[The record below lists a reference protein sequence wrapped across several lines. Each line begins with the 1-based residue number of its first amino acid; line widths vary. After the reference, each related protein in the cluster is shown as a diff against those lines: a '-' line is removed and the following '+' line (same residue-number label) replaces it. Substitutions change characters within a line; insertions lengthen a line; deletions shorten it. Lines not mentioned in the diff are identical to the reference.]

1 MRQSLRDNGLA
12 GEPRPAPERAPAL
25 SVDSLRAYYL
35 THYFGVEREV
45 RAVDDISLV
54 VRRNEIYGLA
64 GESSCGKTTF
74 LKTVAAAVRPP

>member
-1 MRQSLRDNGLA
+1 MTPPVDQDGASTDGPHA
-12 GEPRPAPERAPAL
+12 APEGVPAL
-25 SVDSLRAYYL
+25 SVRRLRAYYM

-64 GESSCGKTTF
+64 GEVE
-74 LKTVAAAVRPP
+74 LRARPRS